1 MIPGVRG
8 KVSPPRRMMRDG
20 RVYVCVRAC
29 VYACTSVIQRVIIRL
44 TCILMLDSKNFV
56 ADALIVPSMEIRRIL
71 NASTRR

>member
-20 RVYVCVRAC
+20 RAYVCAC
-29 VYACTSVIQRVIIRL
+29 MYACTSVIQRVIIRL
-44 TCILMLDSKNFV
+44 ACILMLDSKNFV
-56 ADALIVPSMEIRRIL
+56 ADVLIVPSMEIRRIL